1 MPRGES
7 HRNVIAHSYHKFIG
21 FVAHGRTNTFI
32 FDGFIFG
39 AVPSVVEGWE
49 AAGVPIYPVLLVIS
63 NLLWIRFLF
72 QAGLEHHNCGCPVL
86 RQNPLGRG
94 QQSSGR
100 PLQRH
105 VLSFSAGHMPV
116 FSHNPAW
123 GRIQQVGRAQTAAQ
137 CGRQAQA
144 VEREHF
150 PKVFPQALRRRLSF
164 AFQPPGQWFE
174 SDLAGLGVQLNVR
187 PHRRPGLIVLFFGQ
201 MGQDVAYLVLAA
213 TLHRSIRAKHRINP
227 GPQHVLC
234 ALGVDPQGY
243 KHVLGLAPGVSENP
257 TVV

>member
-1 MPRGES
+1 
-7 HRNVIAHSYHKFIG
+7 
-21 FVAHGRTNTFI
+21 
-32 FDGFIFG
+32 
-39 AVPSVVEGWE
+39 
-49 AAGVPIYPVLLVIS
+49 
-63 NLLWIRFLF
+63 
-72 QAGLEHHNCGCPVL
+72 
-86 RQNPLGRG
+86 
-94 QQSSGR
+94 
-100 PLQRH
+100 
-105 VLSFSAGHMPV
+105 MPV

-227 GPQHVLC
+227 GPQRLSPVDNKPPSNRGIQSPPQQVVQQVLNHRGVFRYPWRQTQYVLI
-234 ALGVDPQGY
+234 ALRI
-243 KHVLGLAPGVSENP
+243 HAHSA
-257 TVV
+257 